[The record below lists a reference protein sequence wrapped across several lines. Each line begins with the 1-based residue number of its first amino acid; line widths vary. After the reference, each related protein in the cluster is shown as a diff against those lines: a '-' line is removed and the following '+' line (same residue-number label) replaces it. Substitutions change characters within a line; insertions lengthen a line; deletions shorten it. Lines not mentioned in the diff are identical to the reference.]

1 MYANRAKMT
10 TATTGT
16 GTITLGSAVPG
27 FQSFSAAGVV
37 DTETVRYVI
46 EDGSEWEIGTGV
58 YTASGTTLSR
68 TLSQSSTGSLLNLSG
83 FATVYITAVAE
94 DFSGPEYWMRLLTQY
109 TLTSTTA
116 VQKMFNST
124 PNGALYIDGGVYE
137 YETVFRLS
145 SMSATSGNC
154 SYNILGAGTATIA
167 AGSLSYIVGQD
178 NVTTSP
184 ATTQGLYFSGA
195 SAPAPIVTATTATD
209 LAVRIR
215 GMIRVFTSGTIIPS
229 VGLTTAA
236 PAIVSAGS
244 YFSIKRRSTLNG
256 DTFFGPWT

>member
-37 DTETVRYVI
+37 DAETVRYVI
-46 EDGSEWEIGTGV
+46 EDGSQWEIGTGV

-68 TLSQSSTGSLLNLSG
+68 ILLQSSTGSLLNLSG

-94 DFSGPEYWMRLLTQY
+94 DFSGPEYWMRLITQY

-124 PNGALYIDGGVYE
+124 TNGALYLDAGIYE
-137 YETVFRLS
+137 YETVFRLTG
-145 SMSATSGNC
+145 MSGTSGNC
-154 SYNILGAGTATIA
+154 SYSILGAGTATIA
-167 AGSLSYIVGQD
+167 GGSLSYIVGQD

-184 ATTQGLYFSGA
+184 ATPQGLMFSGA
-195 SAPAPIVTATTATD
+195 SAPAPIVAATVATE

-215 GMIRVFTSGTIIPS
+215 GMLRVLSAGTIIPS
-229 VGLTTAA
+229 IGLTTAA
-236 PAIVSAGS
+236 AAFVAAGS
-244 YFSIKRRSTLNG
+244 YISIKQRSTLSTTTYN
-256 DTFFGPWT
+256 GPWT